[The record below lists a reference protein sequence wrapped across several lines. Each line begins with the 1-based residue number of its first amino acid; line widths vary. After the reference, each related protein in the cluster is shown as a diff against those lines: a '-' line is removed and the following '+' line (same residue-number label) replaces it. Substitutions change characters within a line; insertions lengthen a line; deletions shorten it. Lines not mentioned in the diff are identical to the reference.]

1 MRPLK
6 LEVSGLTCFREPAVI
21 DFTKLEL
28 VAIEGPTGAGKS
40 SLLDAMILAL
50 YGIVPRMGK
59 KGLSELIAHGRS
71 GLSVTLDFAL
81 RGTTW
86 RVARTLSHK
95 RPSQAILAELVAE
108 GEDGALVEKKKCDG
122 VQDVQREI
130 KTLLG
135 IDGAAFQQAVILPQG
150 KFQEFLASQPAE
162 RRKILSELLGLQ
174 IYAAMRNKAAELASR
189 LGGEV
194 DALARQLAGDLSDAS
209 EEAIASLELEVAHAQ
224 REAARLAD
232 EVERARVAL
241 AETERVFAECQRL
254 VKIDEALV
262 VIEGREAMITS
273 LSERA
278 ARARAVLPLTGIVER
293 IAASEA
299 RVKDLGARVTAHEAR
314 VRAARQA
321 LEEAEGRARAAEI
334 AAEQVVALRARIARL
349 DEARGRFEQ
358 REALVAEEAA
368 QVERLRRARAELA
381 AAVAAEA
388 EAAGRREAETAAL
401 EALEAA
407 EVPAVAAE
415 ELLRWEALREVA
427 ARIVLGRAAL
437 GREEAA
443 LGAARE
449 AVERAEEALAEA
461 EAERKRRE
469 HAEVEAEV
477 AREAAAAALAAAEQA
492 ARVALVR
499 EHLHV
504 GEACPVC
511 EQVVTVVPAAA
522 AGSAVEGARAALEA
536 AKKLAERRRGE
547 AERARGKAA
556 EARVRSDEATARA
569 SEASARVEGA
579 RAQIAADEAALGAVV
594 DEVVG
599 AGEGA
604 VEARFSAGLARR
616 QEGAKRREAHEAA
629 LSAKRSALERAREDE
644 VRGEALRRAAEQRAG
659 EEERAGEAIAARR
672 AAVEAALAELMGGGG
687 AASASGLGE
696 IDPRKER
703 KAAERAIAGLVEAH
717 EAALRD
723 KTRAAEAVAV
733 AEAEHGQVRGAR
745 DEAEAERAAAVG
757 ALAEEGWTVEDVRSE
772 ALGAEEL
779 AAAEQQVAAHKADRA
794 ARIAERAAVVR
805 ALGPARADAAEV
817 EAKRA
822 AVGEL
827 AARDR
832 GAAER
837 AAVLGQKLGEARERL
852 LRAGGLKAEHEDKA
866 RQLQVYKRLSDDL
879 SAKHFQE
886 FMLEEVIADLVRGAS
901 ERLFALSGGRYRM
914 AADSSAGFLVVDLDH
929 AGERRSTDTLSGG
942 ETFLASLAMALE
954 LSEQIRAKAGRVD
967 LDCIFIDEGFGT
979 LDPETL
985 ETVTEAVEGLR
996 RPGRLVGIIT
1006 HVAELAQRM
1015 PERLVVDKSATGST
1029 VRLIG
1034 ATTGG

>member
-209 EEAIASLELEVAHAQ
+209 EEAIASQELEVAHAQ
-224 REAARLAD
+224 REAARLAS

-293 IAASEA
+293 IATSEA

-368 QVERLRRARAELA
+368 QAEKLRRARVELA

-449 AVERAEEALAEA
+449 AIERAEEALAEA
-461 EAERKRRE
+461 EAERKKRE

-556 EARVRSDEATARA
+556 EARVRADEATARA

-579 RAQIAADEAALGAVV
+579 RAQIATDEAALGAVV
-594 DEVVG
+594 E
-599 AGEGA
+599 AGDGE
-604 VEARFSAGLARR
+604 VEARFGAGLARR

-629 LSAKRSALERAREDE
+629 LSAKRGALERAREDE

-757 ALAEEGWTVEDVRSE
+757 ALAVEGWTVEDVRGE

-779 AAAEQQVAAHKADRA
+779 GAAEQQVAAHKADRA

-852 LRAGGLKAEHEDKA
+852 ARAGGLKAEHEGKA
-866 RQLQVYKRLSDDL
+866 RQLHVYKRLSDDL

-1015 PERLVVDKSATGST
+1015 PERLIVDKSATGST

-1034 ATTGG
+1034 ATTG